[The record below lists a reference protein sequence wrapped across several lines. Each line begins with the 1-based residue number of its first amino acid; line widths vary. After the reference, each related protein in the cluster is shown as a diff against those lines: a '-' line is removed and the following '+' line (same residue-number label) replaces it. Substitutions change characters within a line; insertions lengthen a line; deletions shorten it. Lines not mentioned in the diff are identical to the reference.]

1 MTRSRLAAL
10 ALAASLATPAAAFDL
25 EAMTDAERA
34 AFRAEVRAYLLD
46 NPEVLMEAIG
56 VLEQREAMA
65 QAEADR
71 MLARENREALWN
83 DGHSWVGGN
92 PDGDV
97 TIVEF
102 VDYRCGFCR
111 RAHPEVEALL
121 EQDGNIR
128 LIMKEYPILGESSL
142 ASSQFAIA
150 VKRLHGD
157 AAYKDVHDALISLR
171 ADATPETL
179 AQLAEGFGFEPQP
192 ILDEMG
198 SVAVAQVIEENR
210 ALAQRMQISG
220 TPTFV
225 VGDELLRGY
234 LPAAQ
239 MQVVVDE
246 VRASSDG

>member
-1 MTRSRLAAL
+1 MTRSPLAAL
-10 ALAASLATPAAAFDL
+10 ALAACLATPAAALDL
-25 EAMTDAERA
+25 DAMTDAERE

-56 VLEQREAMA
+56 VLEQRDAMA

-71 MLARENREALWN
+71 MMARDNREALWN

-102 VDYRCGFCR
+102 VDYRCGYCR

-142 ASSQFAIA
+142 LSSQFAIA
-150 VKRLHGD
+150 VQRLHGD
-157 AAYKDVHDALISLR
+157 DLYKDAHDALISLR

-179 AQLAEGFGFEPQP
+179 AQLAEGFGLDPQP
-192 ILDEMG
+192 IFDEM
-198 SVAVAQVIEENR
+198 SSAEVARVIEENQ
-210 ALAQRMQISG
+210 ALAQRMEISG

-234 LPAAQ
+234 LPLAQ
-239 MQVVVDE
+239 MQGVVDE
-246 VRASSDG
+246 VRASDEG